1 MKENYKGKLLIS
13 SPQLA
18 DGIFE
23 KSLILI
29 CEHDANGSMGF
40 ILNKPIDNLTL
51 RDVWKSFSKGEIE
64 GELGK
69 RLIFIGGPLATSSMF
84 VIHSSDYKI
93 ERETLIIDSN
103 YSVTGSN
110 KIIED
115 IENALGPSSLFFS
128 MGYSG
133 WAPGQ
138 LEDELMKDSWF
149 VCPPTQKLVFQDDFD
164 NKWKESFGILGV
176 DPSRLVLNGG
186 ST

>member
-1 MKENYKGKLLIS
+1 MLIS
-13 SPQLA
+13 SPQLK

-23 KSLILI
+23 RSLILI

-51 RDVWKSFSKGEIE
+51 RDVWKSFSKGGINS
-64 GELGK
+64 ELAK

-93 ERETLIIDSN
+93 ERETLIIDSD

-110 KIIED
+110 KIIDD

-138 LEDELMKDSWF
+138 LEDELMRDSWF
-149 VCPPTQKLVFQDDFD
+149 ICPPTQKLVFQDDFD
-164 NKWKESFGILGV
+164 SKWKDSFRILGI

>member
-13 SPQLA
+13 SPNLA

-23 KSLILI
+23 KSIILL
-29 CEHDANGSMGF
+29 CEHDASGSMGF
-40 ILNKPIDNLTL
+40 ILNKPINNLTL
-51 RDVWKSFSKGEIE
+51 RDVWKSFSKGEIN
-64 GELGK
+64 GELAK

-84 VIHSSDYKI
+84 VIHTPDYKI

-103 YSVTGSN
+103 YSITGSN
-110 KIIED
+110 KIIDD
-115 IENALGPSSLFFS
+115 IENEMGPSNLFFS

-138 LEDELMKDSWF
+138 LEDELMRDSWF

-164 NKWKESFGILGV
+164 NKWKDSFRILGI

>member
-1 MKENYKGKLLIS
+1 M
-13 SPQLA
+13 A

-23 KSLILI
+23 KSLVLI

-51 RDVWKSFSKGEIE
+51 IDVWKSFSKGEIKS
-64 GELGK
+64 ELAK
-69 RLIFIGGPLATSSMF
+69 RLVFIGGPLATSSMF

-93 ERETLIIDSN
+93 EKETLIIDSN

-110 KIIED
+110 RIIGD
-115 IENALGPSSLFFS
+115 IENALGPSSLLFS

-138 LEDELMKDSWF
+138 LEDELMRDSWF
-149 VCPPTQKLVFQDDFD
+149 VCPPNEKLVFQDDFE
-164 NKWKESFGILGV
+164 NKWIDSLRILGI

>member
-1 MKENYKGKLLIS
+1 MLIS
-13 SPQLA
+13 APQLA

-40 ILNKPIDNLTL
+40 ILNKPIDSLTL
-51 RDVWKSFSKGEIE
+51 RDVWKSFSEGEIKGE
-64 GELGK
+64 LAK

-110 KIIED
+110 KIIDD
-115 IENALGPSSLFFS
+115 IENAMGPSNLFFS

-138 LEDELMKDSWF
+138 LEDELMRDSWF

-164 NKWKESFGILGV
+164 NKWKDSFGLLGI

>member
-23 KSLILI
+23 KSLVLI
-29 CEHDANGSMGF
+29 CEHNANGSMGF

-51 RDVWKSFSKGEIE
+51 KDVWKSFSKGEINS
-64 GELGK
+64 ELAK
-69 RLIFIGGPLATSSMF
+69 RLLFIGGPLATTSMF

-93 ERETLIIDSN
+93 DRETLIVDGN

-110 KIIED
+110 RIIAD
-115 IENALGPSSLFFS
+115 IENALGPTSLFFS

-138 LEDELMKDSWF
+138 LEDELLRASWF
-149 VCPPTQKLVFQDDFD
+149 VCPPNERLVFHDNFD
-164 NKWKESFGILGV
+164 NKWRDSLEILGI
-176 DPSRLVLNGG
+176 DPSRLVLDGG

>member
-13 SPQLA
+13 TPQLA

-23 KSLILI
+23 KSIVLI
-29 CEHDANGSMGF
+29 CEHDVNGSMGF

-51 RDVWKSFSKGEIE
+51 MDVWKSFSKGEIKS
-64 GELGK
+64 ELGK
-69 RLIFIGGPLATSSMF
+69 RLICIGGPLTTSSMF

-93 ERETLIIDSN
+93 ERETLIIDRN

-110 KIIED
+110 KIIDD
-115 IENALGPSSLFFS
+115 IENALGPSSVFFS

-138 LEDELMKDSWF
+138 LEDELMRDSWF
-149 VCPPTQKLVFQDDFD
+149 VCPPTEKLVFQDDFD
-164 NKWKESFGILGV
+164 NKWKDSLRILGI
-176 DPSRLVLNGG
+176 DPSRLVLKSG